1 MRGASAAIV
10 LVLTL
15 ATAACG
21 SSPTAKNG
29 TAATPPDN
37 TTGTAAV
44 SGRAQ
49 MLAAVRVAILADH
62 RLAVRTLWTNS
73 VPNHPVATGGPH
85 LVALARSVAARRQR
99 GVRVKLLRERF
110 RIVSVD
116 LDPSYT
122 SATAVVADPQQVR
135 PYSSDGQPLGRA
147 VSLKERARL
156 RLRRLDKRNRFV
168 VWKVTAIR

>member
-29 TAATPPDN
+29 TAATPPDS
-37 TTGTAAV
+37 TISTAAV

-73 VPNHPVATGGPH
+73 VPDHTVATAGPQ
-85 LVALARSVAARRQR
+85 LADLRRSVAARRQR
-99 GVRVKLLRERF
+99 GVRVKLLSERF

-122 SATAVVADPQQVR
+122 SATAIVADPQQVR
-135 PYSSDGQPLGRA
+135 PYSSDGRPLGA
-147 VSLKERARL
+147 KVSLNERARL
-156 RLRRLDKRNRFV
+156 QLRRLGTSPRFV
-168 VWKVTAIR
+168 VWEVTAIR